1 VNIKQIAEQARL
13 YYEIEAISANDLA
26 EKLQRKLASLQ
37 TNSREHADVT
47 NLLYRLYSATRVR
60 NDGTL
65 DTSLEDF
72 IREELE
78 SGNNKDVD
86 ND

>member
-37 TNSREHADVT
+37 ANSREHADVT
-47 NLLYRLYSATRVR
+47 NLLYRLHSATRVK
-60 NDGTL
+60 NDGSF
-65 DTSLEDF
+65 DTTLEDS

-78 SGNNKDVD
+78 ASNNKDVD